1 MSINPLVWAK
11 KVEWKKSAHKSSQP
25 RMVKGTQNTR
35 SKKENKNKFLPEAPN
50 EKSAVNGN
58 RM

>member
-1 MSINPLVWAK
+1 
-11 KVEWKKSAHKSSQP
+11 
-25 RMVKGTQNTR
+25 MVKGTQNTR

-58 RM
+58 RMQQQAEVGGWHA